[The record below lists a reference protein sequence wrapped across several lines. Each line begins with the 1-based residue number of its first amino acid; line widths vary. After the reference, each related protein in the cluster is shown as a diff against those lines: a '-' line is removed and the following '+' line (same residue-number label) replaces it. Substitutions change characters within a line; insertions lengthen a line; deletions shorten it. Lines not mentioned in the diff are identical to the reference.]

1 MHQQAGKTKGV
12 TIPPAKLLNLALVTA
27 ALGLCS
33 YTPGETSKISDGDG
47 AFMSFP
53 HQQIPPSRALQR
65 QGNDVRLVQ
74 YCKSV

>member
-47 AFMSFP
+47 AFHINKARLLVLCSAKGMMS
-53 HQQIPPSRALQR
+53 
-65 QGNDVRLVQ
+65 DW